1 MNWSRGG
8 LGGNA
13 QRAADLTRQ
22 LSAERSDTAR
32 MRLEKEH
39 HASLAQR
46 ALADAAK
53 AREARE
59 DVRRVLAAAIANE
72 KRAGEEVEHARG
84 EATRLMGAAQLAE
97 RVRGESEG
105 KLRALELQLVEARQ
119 SHEKEL
125 REAHD
130 RAWALSSEHGSA
142 MQQIITEREAARAEV
157 RGLLAR
163 VPEVTR
169 MAYARALLGLAAV
182 CLLLAGLL
190 VPGLIGRLAGEERAY
205 SLDLFTGL
213 GDKAPLVLFGLFAF
227 LCLASMGMLAVGLK
241 LSRRPRAGPLPRSL
255 EEQLPAAPDKQ
266 PVST

>member
-8 LGGNA
+8 QGSHA

-22 LSAERSDTAR
+22 LTAERSDSAR

-53 AREARE
+53 SREARE

-72 KRAGEEVEHARG
+72 KRAAEEVEHARG
-84 EATRLMGAAQLAE
+84 EATRLMGAAQQSE

-105 KLRALELQLVEARQ
+105 KLRALELHMVEQRQ
-119 SHEKEL
+119 RFEKEV

-130 RAWALSSEHGSA
+130 QAWALSAEHGRS
-142 MQQIITEREAARAEV
+142 MQQIIAEREQARAELRSLV
-157 RGLLAR
+157 SE
-163 VPEVTR
+163 VPEATR
-169 MAYARALLGLAAV
+169 SAYARSLLALAAV
-182 CLLLAGLL
+182 CLLLASLL
-190 VPGLIGRLAGEERAY
+190 IPGLIGRLAGDERAY

-213 GDKAPLVLFGLFAF
+213 GDKAPLVLFAL
-227 LCLASMGMLAVGLK
+227 LCLASMGLMASGLTLLRK
-241 LSRRPRAGPLPRSL
+241 PRALVVAQPLA
-255 EEQLPAAPDKQ
+255 EQVYAAPMKE